1 LLAGSELDSHAGA
14 RLVGND
20 DCRRLDYPVRGDG
33 RTLRDSSSGRRA
45 RGERALASL
54 PDRRDLAASARAAV
68 RPLSEEASMSVE
80 TRNDL
85 RALREAGGIVR
96 AALDTMSAEV
106 RPGVAAAVLRSSGA
120 RSAPMLVYSIHEPP
134 EVPNVEVP
142 GARGRLTRG
151 LVIAVEPMAT
161 S

>member
-1 LLAGSELDSHAGA
+1 GPRSILVPRLAAPVRRRPDPRVGGPLRPVGLRPSALVSGDDLAGRLPVRAVLSRGDPGLLAGSELDSHAGA
-14 RLVGND
+14 RLVGDD

-85 RALREAGGIVR
+85 RALREAGSIVR
-96 AALDTMSAEV
+96 AALDTMS
-106 RPGVAAAVLRSSGA
+106 
-120 RSAPMLVYSIHEPP
+120 
-134 EVPNVEVP
+134 
-142 GARGRLTRG
+142 
-151 LVIAVEPMAT
+151 
-161 S
+161 